1 MALADL
7 RMPIFREEP
16 LSVVRELYEQQD
28 EVLDAAPEKAVDY
41 KVGDNVVVELPTRTI
56 EGKIGYVGETD
67 VRIDTSAQG
76 QSWDNEVINKQQF
89 EEGLRQ
95 NEPNTTRPVRTEKT
109 VAVYPAKETICRL
122 TL

>member
-1 MALADL
+1 M
-7 RMPIFREEP
+7 
-16 LSVVRELYEQQD
+16 
-28 EVLDAAPEKAVDY
+28 VD
-41 KVGDNVVVELPTRTI
+41 LPTRTI

-95 NEPNTTRPVRTEKT
+95 NEPNST
-109 VAVYPAKETICRL
+109 PASSY
-122 TL
+122 